1 MRSGRTIV
9 PALLLLAAGVAAAAA
24 PAPAAPAPAGEEIQ
38 LDVVRHRLPNG
49 LVLLVVE
56 RHTAP
61 VVSAYLR
68 FAVGSANEHAGVIG
82 AAHFVEHMLFKG
94 TTTIGT
100 RDRPR
105 EAELMAAEDR
115 AFDRLRPLR
124 RQAARLATRGEAV
137 PDSLAARIGEL
148 EAEAARLGA
157 ALAELVL
164 SEEID
169 RIYQRNGA
177 VELNASTGYDATQ
190 YFVSLPAN
198 RLELWARITADQM
211 ENPVFREFF
220 AERDVVMEERR
231 LRVDNQPDLK
241 LDEQV
246 IGTAYLANPY
256 QIMWEWLSEVENI
269 SRPELVEFFRRHY
282 SPNRA
287 VIALVGDVRA
297 ADAIALVERYFG
309 AIPAQPEPEP
319 VVVEEPEQK
328 GERRLVVEFDAEPEV
343 TIAWHKTA
351 SGQPDDAVFA
361 VIGEV
366 LARGRTS
373 RFYRRL
379 VEGTQV
385 AQDVSA
391 DQYPGSGLL
400 GSADPGLFMV
410 RGAPRAP
417 HTAAELEGA
426 ILDEVAGLGRE
437 PVSAEELERVKT
449 NLEADLIRGLRSNLG
464 LAGALADHEGL
475 GGDWR
480 GLLRAPVRVRAVT
493 AADVM
498 RVARRYLVPSN
509 QTVGWLERPA
519 AADSGG
525 SDSGGGA
532 GR

>member
-1 MRSGRTIV
+1 MVFAS
-9 PALLLLAAGVAAAAA
+9 LLLAVAAAG
-24 PAPAAPAPAGEEIQ
+24 PALAGEEIR
-38 LDVVRHRLPNG
+38 LDVERHRLPNG

-56 RHTAP
+56 RRTAP
-61 VVSAYLR
+61 VVSTYLR
-68 FAVGSANEHAGVIG
+68 FAVGSAHEYAGVIG

-100 RDRPR
+100 RDRAR

-124 RQAARLATRGEAV
+124 WQAARVRARGEPV

-148 EAEAARLGA
+148 EAEVERLGA
-157 ALAELVL
+157 AQAELVL

-169 RIYQRNGA
+169 RIYQRTGA
-177 VELNASTGYDATQ
+177 VELNASTGYDGTQ

-220 AERDVVMEERR
+220 TERDVVMEERR
-231 LRVDNQPDLK
+231 LRVDNQPELK

-246 IGTAYLANPY
+246 IGTAYLAHPY

-269 SRPELVEFFRRHY
+269 SRPELLEFFRRHY
-282 SPNRA
+282 APNRA
-287 VIALVGDVRA
+287 VIALVGDVRV

-309 AIPAQPEPEP
+309 AIPGQPEPEP

-328 GERRLVVEFDAEPEV
+328 GERRLVVEFDAEPQV
-343 TIAWHKTA
+343 VIAWHKLA
-351 SGQPDDAVFA
+351 SGHPDDPVFA
-361 VIGEV
+361 VIGEI

-379 VEGTQV
+379 VEGKQV
-385 AQDVSA
+385 AQEVSA

-400 GSADPGLFMV
+400 GSADPGLFLV

-417 HTAAELEGA
+417 HTAEELEGA
-426 ILDEVAGLGRE
+426 VLEEVAALGRE

-449 NLEADLIRGLRSNLG
+449 NLEADFIRGLRSNLG
-464 LAGALADHEGL
+464 LGAALADHEGL

-480 GLLRAPVRVRAVT
+480 GLLRAPERVRAVT
-493 AADVM
+493 TGDVM
-498 RVARRYLVPSN
+498 RVARQYLVASN
-509 QTVGWLERPA
+509 RTVGWLVRPA
-519 AADSGG
+519 GG
-525 SDSGGGA
+525 EGP
-532 GR
+532 